1 MLPFSCGGPRGRVGE
16 FIFGWAFVANAE
28 QDETNYTYDI
38 SAKGKLDTYMPWPSH
53 FFTVTSCTGVDYR
66 DGVFSSSGFFSA
78 TYTQVPAVALFD
90 DMTTPIPVGQQQALQ
105 FWNFAAASDSRFTV
119 S

>member
-28 QDETNYTYDI
+28 QDETSYTYDI

-53 FFTVTSCTGVDYR
+53 FFTVTSCSDAEYR
-66 DGVFSSSGFFSA
+66 DGVFSSSGLFSA
-78 TYTQVPAVALFD
+78 TYFQLPNVALFAG
-90 DMTTPIPVGQQQALQ
+90 MTAPITYKQQQALQ